1 MILNGPGERFLLKYV
16 VFHKLLGF
24 SENLQILPWFQLIC
38 WKTHKFHA
46 ARTGRAEP
54 AQTLKNLRNYIGF
67 GEGNQLG
74 EQENQPR
81 SPQNHDFR
89 TSGEFLVNFQR
100 KLVNLVIF
108 SDFQHI
114 SLKYGTSAAMC
125 WNACNSYGIL
135 MVLDTRIA

>member
-1 MILNGPGERFLLKYV
+1 MILKGPGKRFPLKYV

-81 SPQNHDFR
+81 SPQNHDLR
-89 TSGEFLVNFQR
+89 TSGEFFDE
-100 KLVNLVIF
+100 F
-108 SDFQHI
+108 SAEIVKF
-114 SLKYGTSAAMC
+114 
-125 WNACNSYGIL
+125 SYF
-135 MVLDTRIA
+135 